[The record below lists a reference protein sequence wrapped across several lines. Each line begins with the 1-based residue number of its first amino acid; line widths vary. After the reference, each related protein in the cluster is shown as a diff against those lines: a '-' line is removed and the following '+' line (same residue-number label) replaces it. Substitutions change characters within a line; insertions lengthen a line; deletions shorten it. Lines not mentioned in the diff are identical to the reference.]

1 MNPTRTYASV
11 LSAAGLLVAAAA
23 LSGCSLLPF
32 GQAAAPTTTPVT
44 PASAPASATAG
55 SASGLTS
62 VTVEGTAAAAV
73 NASMSAVPLS
83 DQTEVPDVTGLDA
96 KAAEKALKSAR
107 LDYVLS
113 WSGDSMEKTRR
124 VVSQSPPA
132 GSTASSGT
140 RVAIMAST
148 GKGEGRPFPVWYFGT
163 DEKDNWGARGEGS
176 STTQRFFMLK
186 NRWLLTGTLSMP
198 IEIYLRTEAGERI
211 LIHKTY
217 KSGGTWHQYVKAV
230 KSTEG
235 EYARLEIRTPS
246 SVWWEIR
253 YGLFDDAKAHKFL
266 IAVPFPPSPGNDVP
280 GATTQ

>member
-11 LSAAGLLVAAAA
+11 LSAAGLLAAAAA

-113 WSGDSMEKTRR
+113 WSGDSMDKTRR

-163 DEKDNWGARGEGS
+163 EADNVWGARGSG
-176 STTQRFFMLK
+176 TTTMQRIFLPK
-186 NRWLLTGTLSMP
+186 GRWLLTTTVLTP
-198 IEIYLRTEAGERI
+198 CRIYMIDESGNRT
-211 LIHKTY
+211 LIHRTY
-217 KSGGTWHQYVKAV
+217 KQNGEWRFYLNPT
-230 KSTEG
+230 KSTQNRWV
-235 EYARLEIRTPS
+235 RLQMVTAS
-246 SVWWEIR
+246 SMWWEMR
-253 YGLFDDAKAHKFL
+253 YGLFGDNDILAL
-266 IAVPFPPSPGNDVP
+266 IAFKKLPVSPGNDVP
-280 GATTQ
+280 GATK